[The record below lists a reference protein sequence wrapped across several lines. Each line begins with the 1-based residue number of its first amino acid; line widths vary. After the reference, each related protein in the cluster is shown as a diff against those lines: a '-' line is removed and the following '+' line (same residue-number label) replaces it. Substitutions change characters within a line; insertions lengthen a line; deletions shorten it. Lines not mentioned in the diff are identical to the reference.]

1 MGAYGGSPRGFRERR
16 NSGKILKGTME
27 DEPIF
32 REQGNKTLLMRGL
45 KHGIKGNL
53 LKGNK

>member
-32 REQGNKTLLMRGL
+32 REQGNKNLQIRGL
-45 KHGIKGNL
+45 KHGVKANL
-53 LKGNK
+53 LKGDK